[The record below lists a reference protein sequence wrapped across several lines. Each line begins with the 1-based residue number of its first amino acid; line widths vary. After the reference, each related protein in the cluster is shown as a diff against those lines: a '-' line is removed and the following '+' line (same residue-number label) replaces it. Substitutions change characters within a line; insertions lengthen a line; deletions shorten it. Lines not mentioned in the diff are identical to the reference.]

1 MQFSEYDFIDSKS
14 FLGKIIL
21 TSFPGLNTEGI
32 FEEDILNSELELFKN
47 NNCSSI
53 TSFVEDV
60 EFEKLCE
67 KKLFVKNIYDHK
79 LHWYHL
85 PIYDMGAPDK
95 DFKYKWE
102 TTKVLLKNELIDG
115 KNIVLHCR
123 GGKGRAGTIA
133 AILLVEFN
141 YEKQEAIDLVRS
153 KRKGA
158 IESKVQENFIEN
170 YNVVK

>member
-1 MQFSEYDFIDSKS
+1 M
-14 FLGKIIL
+14 
-21 TSFPGLNTEGI
+21 
-32 FEEDILNSELELFKN
+32 
-47 NNCSSI
+47 
-53 TSFVEDV
+53 
-60 EFEKLCE
+60 
-67 KKLFVKNIYDHK
+67 
-79 LHWYHL
+79 
-85 PIYDMGAPDK
+85 
-95 DFKYKWE
+95 
-102 TTKVLLKNELIDG
+102 IDG

-141 YEKQEAIDLVRS
+141 YKKQEAIDLVRS

>member
-14 FLGKIIL
+14 FAGKIIL
-21 TSFPGLNTEGI
+21 TSFPGLNENGI
-32 FEEDILNSELELFKN
+32 FDVSHFNDELNLFKN

-53 TSFVEDV
+53 TSFVEDS
-60 EFEKLCE
+60 EFEKLCD
-67 KKLFVKNIYDHK
+67 KTLFVKNIYDRK

-123 GGKGRAGTIA
+123 GGKGRAGTKA

-141 YEKQEAIDLVRS
+141 YPKQEAIDLVRS
-153 KRKGA
+153 RRKGA
-158 IESKVQENFIEN
+158 IESKIQEEFIFAYRAVN
-170 YNVVK
+170 